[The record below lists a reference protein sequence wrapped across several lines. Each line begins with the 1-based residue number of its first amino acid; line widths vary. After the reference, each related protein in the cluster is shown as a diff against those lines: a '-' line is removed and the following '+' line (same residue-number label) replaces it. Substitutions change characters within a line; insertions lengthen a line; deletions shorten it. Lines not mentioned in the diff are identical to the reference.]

1 MLLVYLIVWKT
12 AIVSREMGKAFE
24 GVTSHFHVRKLFRG
38 LLSYRPAVTKV
49 AVNFDSETRNV
60 KDWKIA

>member
-12 AIVSREMGKAFE
+12 SIVSRKLFSVFE

-38 LLSYRPAVTKV
+38 LLSHRPAVTKV